1 MRLWLGAGRMPI
13 VREYAMQSIF
23 VAAHSVVIVAGSM
36 MTAVA
41 LRTRGYPDKDRDWP
55 MLPVFV
61 REWGLVFIFIPA
73 AWVLLTIWLERH
85 RDLGKRWT
93 ILSGILLLAVLA
105 CLMMYAFRG
114 ADRA

>member
-1 MRLWLGAGRMPI
+1 MPI

-41 LRTRGYPDKDRDWP
+41 LRARGYPDQDRDWP
-55 MLPVFV
+55 LLPVFV
-61 REWGLVFIFIPA
+61 REWGLVLILIPA

-93 ILSGILLLAVLA
+93 ILTAVLLLAALA
-105 CLMMYAFRG
+105 CLMMLSFSQAH
-114 ADRA
+114 RA